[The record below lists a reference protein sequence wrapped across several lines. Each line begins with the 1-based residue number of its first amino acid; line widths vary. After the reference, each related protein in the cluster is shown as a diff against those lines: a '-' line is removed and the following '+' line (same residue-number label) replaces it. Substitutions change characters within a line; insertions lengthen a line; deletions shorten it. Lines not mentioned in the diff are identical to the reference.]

1 MARISP
7 HLNADYDLPL
17 PQIDMRDGVPYAT
30 QFADSY
36 YNADDGLAE
45 TRHIFLDGNE
55 LPARM
60 KATSHLTIGE
70 TGFGTGLNLL
80 VVMDE
85 MQNHP
90 HCQIDYV
97 SFEAQPMDAVM
108 MAAAHAAF
116 PQLAGLANQ
125 LRQALPPRWPGYHLV
140 VLCGGRLTL
149 HLHYGDMGAIL
160 PTMDIAVDYWFL
172 DGFAPARNPSA
183 WTADI
188 LSEIGR
194 LTAIRG
200 SFSTFTAAGDVRRGL
215 TAAGFAVEKSPGYG
229 RKRDMI
235 RGVREGAA
243 LPHMLSSTTPPMR
256 IAVIGAG
263 IAGAALAAGLSRRGA
278 TPVLLDA
285 ATGLASGASG
295 NRAALQ
301 SPRLSVDH
309 NAMSRLSA
317 ACLSWA
323 ARCSD
328 TAGATLAAGVLAL
341 DAPERM
347 AARHTIFRQQ
357 RWPASLLRD
366 PETALDA
373 ETGQG
378 IFYEYG
384 RAIRPSILVKEL
396 AEGAEFYGD
405 FNVASIT
412 MEAGQLLLGAVD
424 GRQVQADAVVLA
436 GGSRVAD
443 LLHLVGHD
451 MLVEVTRGQVSHVP
465 ATSSS
470 ASLATG
476 VSFGGYLTP
485 SWDGLHE
492 IGATF
497 SRDLEQPEDAAAAHA
512 QNFALLP
519 AGIAGLF
526 DGMSYDGLGL
536 RTSHRASLADRRPV
550 AGRIADNIWMF
561 GGLGARG
568 FTLAPLLGEML
579 AARILNRP
587 VPLARDQR
595 AGVAAARYLSQSN
608 S

>member
-1 MARISP
+1 MARTSP
-7 HLNADYDLPL
+7 HLHADYDLPL
-17 PQIDMRDGVPYAT
+17 AQIDMRDGVPHAT

-36 YNADDGLAE
+36 YNADDGWAE
-45 TRHIFLDGNE
+45 TRHVFLDGND

-60 KATSHLTIGE
+60 ETESHLTIGE

-80 VVMDE
+80 AVMAE
-85 MQNHP
+85 MQNRP

-97 SFEAQPMDAVM
+97 SFEAQPLDAEM
-108 MAAAHAAF
+108 MAAAHVAF
-116 PQLAGLANQ
+116 PELADVASQ

-160 PTMDIAVDYWFL
+160 PTLDIAVDCWFL

-183 WTADI
+183 WTTDI
-188 LSEIGR
+188 LSEVGR
-194 LTAIRG
+194 LTAMGG
-200 SFSTFTAAGDVRRGL
+200 SFASFTAAGDVRRGL
-215 TAAGFAVEKSPGYG
+215 AAAGFSVAKSPGYG

-235 RGVREGAA
+235 RGVRRGSAMSHAPSSAA
-243 LPHMLSSTTPPMR
+243 PPRR
-256 IAVIGAG
+256 IAIIGAG

-278 TPVLLDA
+278 TPILLDA
-285 ATGLASGASG
+285 AAGLASAASG

-301 SPRLSVDH
+301 SPRLTVDH

-323 ARCSD
+323 SRCSD
-328 TAGATLAAGVLAL
+328 AAGATLAAGVLAL
-341 DAPERM
+341 DAPDRM
-347 AARHTIFRQQ
+347 AARHAIFRQQ

-366 PETALDA
+366 VETAFDA

-384 RAIRPSILVKEL
+384 RTIRPSILVKAL
-396 AEGAEFYGD
+396 AAGTEFLGAFD
-405 FNVASIT
+405 VASIT
-412 MEAGQLLLGAVD
+412 IEARQLVLGAVD
-424 GRQVQADAVVLA
+424 GRQLQADAVVLA
-436 GGSRVAD
+436 GGSQVVD

-451 MLVEVTRGQVSHVP
+451 MPVEVTRGQVSHVP
-465 ATSSS
+465 ATSAS
-470 ASLATG
+470 AALATG

-497 SRDLEQPEDAAAAHA
+497 SRDLEQPEDALNAHA
-512 QNFALLP
+512 HNFALLP
-519 AGIAGLF
+519 AGIADLF
-526 DGMSYDGLGL
+526 DGTRHDGLGL

-550 AGRIADNIWMF
+550 TGGIADNIWMF

-595 AGVAAARYLSQSN
+595 AGVAAARYLSQGVS
-608 S
+608 